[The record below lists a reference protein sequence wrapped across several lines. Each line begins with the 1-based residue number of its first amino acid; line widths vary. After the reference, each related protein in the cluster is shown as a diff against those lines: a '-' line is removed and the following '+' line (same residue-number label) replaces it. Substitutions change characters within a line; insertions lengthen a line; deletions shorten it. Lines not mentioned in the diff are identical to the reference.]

1 MVHETFIGN
10 PGGPTAVRNFPDAA
24 LDLKPGSLVPISEE
38 RSSECITYIKVA
50 DPHSEVWFFDRQPGT
65 DLDRGGPLFER
76 AYGSE

>member
-1 MVHETFIGN
+1 M
-10 PGGPTAVRNFPDAA
+10 RNFPDAA